1 MPVTAPW
8 RLLPTGWFV
17 GPLREMIDGYEDTCH
32 ALNAAAVHKALILG
46 QLVMMCRVLQHRIAA
61 GVKQMLQLWFDHK
74 PFPEEFYIV
83 REGKLAE
90 QYT

>member
-1 MPVTAPW
+1 MEIF
-8 RLLPTGWFV
+8 G
-17 GPLREMIDGYEDTCH
+17 GYEETCH
-32 ALNAAAVHKALILG
+32 ALSAAAVHQAVLLG
-46 QLVMMCRVLQHRIAA
+46 QIFTLDCALQHRIAA

>member
-1 MPVTAPW
+1 MSCVQ
-8 RLLPTGWFV
+8 
-17 GPLREMIDGYEDTCH
+17 PLVFMHGVWGSHE
-32 ALNAAAVHKALILG
+32 
-46 QLVMMCRVLQHRIAA
+46 LVCLQHRIAA
-61 GVKQMLQLWFDHK
+61 GVKQMLQLWFEHE